1 MRYLVVETQ
10 RRQEGLRRPSSG
22 QAACESAY
30 IPAVHTN
37 PG

>member
-10 RRQEGLRRPSSG
+10 RRLGVLRRPSSG

-30 IPAVHTN
+30 ILAVHTS